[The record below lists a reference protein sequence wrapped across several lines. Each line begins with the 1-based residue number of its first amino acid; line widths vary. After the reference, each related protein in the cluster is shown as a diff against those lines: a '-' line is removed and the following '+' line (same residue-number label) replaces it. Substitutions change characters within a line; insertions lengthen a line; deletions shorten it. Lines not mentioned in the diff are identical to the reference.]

1 MISSIWQDIQSSFR
15 NGNMVLRII
24 FINVFIFVGIHL
36 VHLGLWFSNGLKP
49 LPLVPH
55 VDELLQL
62 SSYLSDLLYHPWTL
76 ITHMFFHLGPTH
88 ILFNMLC
95 LYWFGYITGDL
106 LGDRRVLP
114 IYVYSGLLGAAFYL
128 LYANLTLHTG
138 GFAYGASGSVMGIA
152 LAAAMTAPDYRMNL
166 LLLGQV
172 AIKYIVLVMLFL
184 DIIALPDM
192 NNVGG
197 HIAHL
202 GGASF
207 GALFVIL
214 LRQGIDLAAPFNN
227 AQDWIIGL
235 FSRSK
240 KVSAQKSKDRPR
252 PKVAFKNTEEP
263 TPRKNAS
270 EVSQKMVDDILD
282 KIKREGYNSLS
293 VEEKETLFKAS
304 K

>member
-1 MISSIWQDIQSSFR
+1 MFSSIWQDIQSSFR
-15 NGNMVLRII
+15 NGNMVTRII
-24 FINVFIFVGIHL
+24 FLNVFIFVGINL
-36 VHLGLWFSNGLKP
+36 VHVSLWLSNGLNP
-49 LPLVPH
+49 SASATH
-55 VDELLQL
+55 IDEWLQL
-62 SSYLSDLLYHPWTL
+62 SSQLSYLAYHPWTL
-76 ITHMFFHLGPTH
+76 ITHMFFHLSVFH
-88 ILFNMLC
+88 ILSNMLW

-106 LGDRRVLP
+106 LGDHRVLP
-114 IYVYSGLLGAAFYL
+114 IYVYSGLLGAIFYL
-128 LYANLTLHTG
+128 LYANLTPHTG

-152 LAAAMTAPDYRMNL
+152 LAAAMTAPDYRMNIL
-166 LLLGQV
+166 LFGEV
-172 AIKYIVLVMLFL
+172 AIKYVVLVMLFL

-227 AQDWIIGL
+227 AQDWIKNL

-240 KVSAQKSKDRPR
+240 KISTQKSKDRPR